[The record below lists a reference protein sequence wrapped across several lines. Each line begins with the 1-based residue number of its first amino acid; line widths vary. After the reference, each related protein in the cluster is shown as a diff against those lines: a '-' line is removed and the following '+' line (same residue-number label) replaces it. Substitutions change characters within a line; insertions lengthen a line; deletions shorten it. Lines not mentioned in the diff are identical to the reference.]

1 MVFKKPYAFFIKYFR
16 LINLILSLLLIF
28 ITYKLNLLRQLV
40 NNIYLGKVVNYS
52 TLKSDYI
59 GFRMYLLIF
68 IVIGILLSIILLFIR
83 KKKPLYDYLYCVIYL
98 IIVII
103 YLINV
108 SNLFLTLDESVV
120 EITTLK
126 LYTDISFIIIVPMLY
141 FLVKY
146 VLIVI
151 GFNLKKFNFSKD
163 IIELKQ
169 DEKDNEEVEVI
180 FDKNTY
186 KYKRR
191 IRRWFREFKYYYL
204 ENKFLINIILS
215 IVTGVILISTFSVN
229 MFRSN
234 RVSVGRSFN
243 AGSFNYKVGNVY
255 ETIYDLNYNIIKK
268 DKKYVIVNVS
278 VRNNIQESNSID
290 FKRIRLLYGNEY
302 VYATNYFNKFFYD
315 LGTPYNKDIIK
326 YGEMYNYILV
336 FEVPNTYKSKR
347 YTIKFYDKI
356 LYSNND
362 SKGSYKEV
370 KVSAKRINEERNEEV
385 LKLNENTLFDK
396 KSYGSSN
403 ITISDFDIKY
413 SYVYMEDNK
422 SVVIRDKNVNN
433 VLLIL
438 NYNLE
443 LDSKKDISKYFKDDK
458 EFFDKFITV
467 SYKYNNKDK
476 IYSNVNVVG
485 NVDGKI
491 MLSVP
496 YEVMNASDI
505 KVNIEFR
512 DVKLVYE
519 LK

>member
-28 ITYKLNLLRQLV
+28 ITYKLNLLRQVV

-204 ENKFLINIILS
+204 ENKFLINIILCV
-215 IVTGVILISTFSVN
+215 VTGVILISTFSVN

-315 LGTPYNKDIIK
+315 LGTPYNNDIIK

-370 KVSAKRINEERNEEV
+370 KVSAKRIN
-385 LKLNENTLFDK
+385 
-396 KSYGSSN
+396 
-403 ITISDFDIKY
+403 
-413 SYVYMEDNK
+413 
-422 SVVIRDKNVNN
+422 
-433 VLLIL
+433 
-438 NYNLE
+438 
-443 LDSKKDISKYFKDDK
+443 
-458 EFFDKFITV
+458 
-467 SYKYNNKDK
+467 
-476 IYSNVNVVG
+476 
-485 NVDGKI
+485 
-491 MLSVP
+491 
-496 YEVMNASDI
+496 
-505 KVNIEFR
+505 
-512 DVKLVYE
+512 
-519 LK
+519 